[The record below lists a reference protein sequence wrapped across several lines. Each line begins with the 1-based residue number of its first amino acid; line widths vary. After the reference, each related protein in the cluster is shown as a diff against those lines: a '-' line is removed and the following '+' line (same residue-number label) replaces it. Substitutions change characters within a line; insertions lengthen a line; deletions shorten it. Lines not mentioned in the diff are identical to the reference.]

1 MGLIL
6 GLYLTLLFLLNLSF
20 VQEKSS
26 LWASKELSALLDC
39 PVEIGRMNLG
49 WLNRIVLDDV
59 EIKDQNNE
67 SLLSIARLTAKFE
80 ILPLFQGKIS
90 IRTVQLFSFN
100 INMSKETPDSPPN
113 FKFLVDALKS
123 DEPSSD
129 SSIDLRINSILIRR
143 GNLSYHV
150 HSEKET
156 PEQFNANHVH
166 LENILANISLKALTT
181 DSINAHIKRLSL
193 KEQSGFELNKL
204 GLKVT
209 GNHQGMRIEDF
220 EFVLPE
226 SKLELKT
233 IELEYDSLAALAHFG
248 DEVKFALETEPS
260 HITLKDFQAFAPVLR
275 NFKEKL
281 HLSLVGQGSLNDFE
295 LPLIKIYAAPHFSFE
310 GNASVQDLLIPN
322 EAHLYIN
329 LPLVSA
335 DQEGLFFIARNFNPK
350 MEEPS
355 KFIQNLEFATFKG
368 TLSGYIDDLVAYGE
382 CNSGIGSFDIDMKLS
397 RNLTKDLFSYSGGI
411 KTTSFNLGKLVNN
424 KDLEAVTLNFEVEGV
439 QNHNLPY
446 PEVVMQGVIDS
457 ISYKKYTYQNIA
469 IDGEFKEGGF
479 DGSISLDDTNG
490 NVSLLGSFNI
500 AQPIPSFNFEAS
512 FNGIRPQQLNISKKE
527 KESEWS
533 MDIKANF
540 TGGSIDQMNGEVSI
554 ENLRL
559 VTPEKIY
566 RMNYFKA
573 SSIYTQDFNQ
583 LIIDSEFIKGKIDG
597 KYSYR
602 SLPRSFQKLLYL
614 YLPALSSFDPD
625 KGQDLSNQFRF
636 KFDLYNTD
644 ILHDFF
650 DVPLKIYTRSSLEGT
665 WNDNTGKYSISCYFP
680 QFQYKTDYIESG
692 VFLFNNY
699 ADEIQSTLRFNHHRK
714 SSATTLA
721 LNLSAKEN
729 EVYTKLDWGNSG
741 DNTYSGSI
749 IGKTHLTKEEEN
761 ESLKSLIEIEE
772 TQVILN
778 DSIWKVHPSTIEISN
793 KEISVDNFLFSHL
806 DQYLHINGKVSSLP
820 EDTLQIDLN
829 SMNIG
834 YIFDMAN
841 IKETVNF
848 NGNATGKAIATHL
861 FDKPVLETRL
871 HIQDFSFN
879 EVRLGNM
886 DISGNWDIEEEG
898 IYLEADIQEE
908 EIARTKINGYIY
920 PLAPKSGLH
929 LTFDANNINV
939 GFIEHYTESIMA
951 INGRAS
957 GKFNFYGPF
966 KALNME
972 ASPYIEGDL
981 NIYVLNTTF
990 HVKDTLKMTTNGIQF
1005 NKIAVT
1011 DVEGNPGEVNGNL
1024 YYQHFRDLSYDFN
1037 IMSNNML
1044 VMNTHESKD
1053 MPFYGRIYASG
1064 ISRISGNSEDGVN
1077 INVEMST
1084 NRNTNFT
1091 YSLGTVASATSREFI
1106 QFNDVTPQRIP
1117 TDSLNIFSHKEYR
1130 EEDMETTA
1138 DIHLNLQMD
1147 ITPDAQIKIVVDP
1160 VADDYLSGRGSGN
1173 IRTEFYNKGDVKL
1186 FGNYRI
1192 QQGIYKFSIQEVI
1205 RKNFTIR
1212 EGGTISFN
1220 GNPLNANVDV
1230 QAAHTVNSVSLN
1242 DLIPNA
1248 QSLVGQNYIKVN
1260 CIMHLSG
1267 ALYQPRFRLDL
1278 ELPNEQSEV
1287 ETIVRN
1293 YINTEEEMNLQF
1305 LYLLTIGKFYT
1316 QDRMDNTQSTDVM
1329 SSVLSSTL
1337 SGQLNNMLS
1346 QIVDNSNWSIGTNLS
1361 TGTKGWTEVE
1371 VEGVLSGQLLNNRLL
1386 INGNFGYRDNPMTN
1400 TNFVGDFEA
1409 EWLINRSGEIRLRA
1423 YNKTNDQ
1430 YYMRSNYNTQGIGII
1445 FRKDFDKWKEL
1456 FLWRTRRNKA
1466 DKKANVTEE
1475 KVEN

>member
-741 DNTYSGSI
+741 DYTYSGSI

-1011 DVEGNPGEVNGNL
+1011 DVEGNPGEANGNL

-1138 DIHLNLQMD
+1138 DI
-1147 ITPDAQIKIVVDP
+1147 
-1160 VADDYLSGRGSGN
+1160 
-1173 IRTEFYNKGDVKL
+1173 
-1186 FGNYRI
+1186 
-1192 QQGIYKFSIQEVI
+1192 
-1205 RKNFTIR
+1205 
-1212 EGGTISFN
+1212 
-1220 GNPLNANVDV
+1220 
-1230 QAAHTVNSVSLN
+1230 
-1242 DLIPNA
+1242 
-1248 QSLVGQNYIKVN
+1248 
-1260 CIMHLSG
+1260 
-1267 ALYQPRFRLDL
+1267 
-1278 ELPNEQSEV
+1278 
-1287 ETIVRN
+1287 
-1293 YINTEEEMNLQF
+1293 
-1305 LYLLTIGKFYT
+1305 
-1316 QDRMDNTQSTDVM
+1316 
-1329 SSVLSSTL
+1329 
-1337 SGQLNNMLS
+1337 
-1346 QIVDNSNWSIGTNLS
+1346 
-1361 TGTKGWTEVE
+1361 
-1371 VEGVLSGQLLNNRLL
+1371 
-1386 INGNFGYRDNPMTN
+1386 
-1400 TNFVGDFEA
+1400 
-1409 EWLINRSGEIRLRA
+1409 
-1423 YNKTNDQ
+1423 
-1430 YYMRSNYNTQGIGII
+1430 
-1445 FRKDFDKWKEL
+1445 
-1456 FLWRTRRNKA
+1456 
-1466 DKKANVTEE
+1466 
-1475 KVEN
+1475 